1 MSEDK
6 IVFNAT
12 KCSSVKAP
20 TSISSGFG
28 TPSCIALSSYTL
40 AQLTSRYT
48 GKFSSCKMNPTTDF
62 ASVEAAITSYLTSLT
77 GFMSTMTSKLNSLKS
92 NVDKLKVKHDDL
104 SDLIIA

>member
-12 KCSSVKAP
+12 KCGSVKAP

-48 GKFSSCKMNPTTDF
+48 GKFSSCKMNPTTDLYDT
-62 ASVEAAITSYLTSLT
+62 VLTY
-77 GFMSTMTSKLNSLKS
+77 GVNFEVSKPLKS
-92 NVDKLKVKHDDL
+92 DPDFNGY
-104 SDLIIA
+104 